1 MGKLGFGLSVML
13 CCASAQA
20 ALDIAQV
27 PLYLGTRADPNI
39 MFTLDDSGS
48 MHFEIMPESLIENEA
63 RYVYPR
69 ANNVYGNDDYAN
81 YTITFASDNAR
92 NAYVRSSHNNKL
104 YYNPQLTYRPWA
116 NADGSLMANAKV
128 TCAPHNPMKTAA
140 GCRNLTETNRAW
152 WAIYYTEFSP
162 YYYNQDES
170 FWPAVYFDYKG
181 SGNVFNA
188 KNYTRVVINKAVAT
202 VYDGRPNRSDC
213 KNAPLC
219 SYDEEIQNFANWY
232 TYYRSR
238 ILAARAGV
246 GRAFASQGEGIR
258 VGFAT
263 INAKDSVIRG
273 VTPFSGTDRS
283 AFFNE
288 LYGRDILAK
297 GTPLR
302 TGLKEVG
309 EYFSRSD
316 NNGPWSA
323 RADSTLPHL
332 TCRQS
337 YNILMTDGYW
347 NGDSPSVGDQ
357 DQDGINN
364 TLADVAYKYW
374 KTDLRSDLANKVP
387 TSTADPAN
395 WQHLVNFTVG
405 LGVNG
410 SLNPANGIPS
420 RWPNP
425 HDPDD
430 KEYKNATYIPEYKID
445 DLWHAALNSKGS
457 FFSAGD
463 PDIFAAA
470 LSSTLAQIAAR
481 NSSASSVTANAT
493 RLDSNTHIYQARYNS
508 GDWSGQL
515 VSIPLNSDGTLGEI
529 AWDAATLIPEPS
541 ARNIF
546 TRQDG
551 VGIPFRWDTLNV
563 TNRALFNV
571 AGDNQGESRVAYLRG
586 DRSGE
591 QRNGGAFRNRSDLLG
606 DIINSD
612 PVYVGK
618 RDYGYSSAAGLTQT
632 EREGYQ
638 AFLSSTAITRRPPM
652 LYVGANDGMLHGFRV
667 ADGVERLAYIPS
679 SLLGELNQLT
689 RPNYSHRYYVDGTPR
704 VGDAYLGSRWKSI
717 LLGSTGAGGKA
728 VFAIDVTAPDNFTAD
743 KMLWE
748 FTDSEMGVALAAPT
762 LVRVKADNKWVALV
776 ANGYNSTSQTARLFV
791 LDLATGAIIKEI
803 DTEVGSSSEPNGL
816 SSPLPVDQD
825 GDRVVDYVY
834 AGDLHGNLWKFD
846 LTDKNSAQWGSALKT
861 GNKPKP
867 LFQACNG
874 SCSAG
879 TRQPITMRPLA
890 IRHPKGG
897 VMVMMGTGSYFTN
910 DDKLVPATPR
920 LEAVYGIW
928 DTGATVLSSQLLQQS
943 ITHEFVANGTTI
955 KFNVRVVSNRN
966 VNYTSQKGWYL
977 LLKSPGLS
985 KGVGERAVS
994 EMLYRHKR
1002 LIFNTLIPSADA
1014 CDFGGRSW
1022 LMELDPISG
1031 ARLTYSVFDVNGDGA
1046 VNDDD
1051 YVAIEDEA
1059 GNDIKVPVSGK
1070 QFDELTTTP
1079 SVVEDAEMERK
1090 YISGSSG
1097 NISVTLE
1104 EGAGDLGGRQSW
1116 LQLE

>member
-69 ANNVYGNDDYAN
+69 ANKIYGNEDYNN
-81 YTITFASDNAR
+81 YTVTFDSNNDR
-92 NAYVRSSHNNKL
+92 NAYIRSNYNNKL
-104 YYNPQLTYRPWA
+104 YYNPQVTYLRWV
-116 NADGSLMANAKV
+116 NADGSLMEKAKPK
-128 TCAPHNPMKTAA
+128 CAWHNPSKPDM
-140 GCRNLTETNRAW
+140 GCRDLTRENNEEKLRYYFGPKERDYVTEE
-152 WAIYYTEFSP
+152 IY
-162 YYYNQDES
+162 
-170 FWPAVYFDYKG
+170 WPAVYFDYKG
-181 SGNVFNA
+181 SGNVKNSS
-188 KNYTRVVINKAVAT
+188 NYTRVEI
-202 VYDGRPNRSDC
+202 RPGKTYLNRPTRSDC
-213 KNAPLC
+213 VSKPVC
-219 SYDEEIQNFANWY
+219 SYEEEIQNFANWY

-238 ILAARAGV
+238 ILAARAGI
-246 GRAFASQGEGIR
+246 GRAFASQGQALR

-263 INAKDSVIRG
+263 INASGSVIRD
-273 VTPFSGTDRS
+273 VAAFSGTNRS
-283 AFFNE
+283 DFFND
-288 LYGRDILAK
+288 LYSRDIPAA

-302 TGLKEVG
+302 TSLQHVG
-309 EYFSRSD
+309 NYFSKTGGD
-316 NNGPWSA
+316 GPWAASA
-323 RADSTLPHL
+323 GSTLPHL

-347 NGDSPSVGDQ
+347 SEGRAYNPDPAVGDQ
-357 DQDGINN
+357 DNDGTAD
-364 TLADVAYKYW
+364 TLADVAYHYW
-374 KTDLRSDLANKVP
+374 KTDLRPDLANKVP
-387 TSTADPAN
+387 TSTEDPAN

-410 SLNPANGIPS
+410 TLNPASGKPVSWPS
-420 RWPNP
+420 PYGS
-425 HDPDD
+425 DA
-430 KEYKNATYIPEYKID
+430 KKID
-445 DLWHAALNSKGS
+445 DLWHAAVNSKGN
-457 FFSAGD
+457 FFSAAD
-463 PDIFAAA
+463 PDTFAAA

-977 LLKSPGLS
+977 LLKSPSLS

-1051 YVAIEDEA
+1051 YVAIQDEA

-1070 QFDELTTTP
+1070 QFYELTTTP

>member
-1 MGKLGFGLSVML
+1 MCKLGFGLSMML

-48 MHFEIMPESLIENEA
+48 MHFEIMPESLIENDA

-140 GCRNLTETNRAW
+140 GCRDLTQTNRAW

-202 VYDGRPNRSDC
+202 IYDGRPNRSDC
-213 KNAPLC
+213 KNAPVC
-219 SYDEEIQNFANWY
+219 TYDEEIQNFANWY

-246 GRAFASQGEGIR
+246 GRAFASQGEAIR

-263 INAKDSVIRG
+263 INASGSVIRG
-273 VTPFSGTDRS
+273 VTPFSGTDRT
-283 AFFNE
+283 AFFDE
-288 LYGRDILAK
+288 LYGRDIPAK

-302 TGLKEVG
+302 TSLKEVG

-323 RADSTLPHL
+323 RAGSTLPHL

-357 DQDGINN
+357 DQDGIKNS
-364 TLADVAYKYW
+364 LADVAYKYW
-374 KTDLRSDLANKVP
+374 KTDLRGDLANKVP

-410 SLNPANGIPS
+410 SLNPANGIPGS
-420 RWPNP
+420 WPNP
-425 HDPDD
+425 YDSD
-430 KEYKNATYIPEYKID
+430 EFKID
-445 DLWHAALNSKGS
+445 DLWHAAVNSKGS
-457 FFSAGD
+457 FFSAAD
-463 PDIFAAA
+463 PDTFAEA

-515 VSIPLNSDGTLGEI
+515 VSIPLNSDGSLGNI
-529 AWDAATLIPEPS
+529 AWDAATQIPEPS
-541 ARNIF
+541 ARSIF
-546 TRQDG
+546 TRQG
-551 VGIPFRWDTLNV
+551 GAGIAFTWEVLNN
-563 TNRALFNV
+563 TNRALLNI
-571 AGDNQGESRVAYLRG
+571 AGDNLGESRVAYLRG
-586 DRSGE
+586 ERGGE
-591 QRNGGAFRNRSDLLG
+591 QRNGGVFRNRSDLLG

-618 RDYGYSSAAGLTQT
+618 RDYGYSSATGLTQT
-632 EREGYQ
+632 ERESYQ
-638 AFLSSTAITRRPPM
+638 AFLSSTAIARRPPM

-667 ADGVERLAYIPS
+667 ADGVEQLAYIPA
-679 SLLGELNQLT
+679 SLLGELPLLT
-689 RPNYSHRYYVDGTPR
+689 RPDYNHRYYVDGTPR
-704 VGDAYLGSRWKSI
+704 VGDAYLGSRWKTL

-728 VFAIDVTAPDNFTAD
+728 VFAIDVTAPNNFTAD

-748 FTDSEMGVALAAPT
+748 FTHSEMGIALAAPT
-762 LVRVKADNKWVALV
+762 LVRVKAGNKWVALV
-776 ANGYNSTSQTARLFV
+776 ANGYNSSSQTARLFV
-791 LDLATGAIIKEI
+791 LDLATGAVIKEI
-803 DTEVGSSSEPNGL
+803 DTQVGSASEPNGL
-816 SSPLPVDQD
+816 SSPLPVDED

-834 AGDLHGNLWKFD
+834 AGDLQGNLWKFD
-846 LTDKNSAQWGSALKT
+846 LSDNNSAQWGIAFKA

-867 LFQACNG
+867 LFQACDG
-874 SCSAG
+874 ACSAS

-890 IRHPKGG
+890 IRHPRGG
-897 VMVMMGTGSYFTN
+897 IMVLMGTGSYFTN
-910 DDKLVPATPR
+910 DDKSLPTNPR

-928 DTGATVLSSQLLQQS
+928 DTGSEVSRSQLLQQS

-955 KFNVRVVSNRN
+955 KFNVRVVSSRD

-977 LLKSPGLS
+977 VLKSPGLS

-1022 LMELDPISG
+1022 LMELDPVSG

-1051 YVAIEDEA
+1051 YVGIKDEA

-1079 SVVEDAEMERK
+1079 SVVEDADMERK

>member
-69 ANNVYGNDDYAN
+69 ANKIYGNEDYNN
-81 YTITFASDNAR
+81 YTVTFDSNNDR
-92 NAYVRSSHNNKL
+92 NAYIRSNYNNKL
-104 YYNPQLTYRPWA
+104 YYNPQVTYLRWV
-116 NADGSLMANAKV
+116 NADGSLMEKAKPK
-128 TCAPHNPMKTAA
+128 CAWHNPSKPDM
-140 GCRNLTETNRAW
+140 GCRDLTRENNEEKLRYYFGPKERDYVTEE
-152 WAIYYTEFSP
+152 IY
-162 YYYNQDES
+162 
-170 FWPAVYFDYKG
+170 WPAVYFDYKG
-181 SGNVFNA
+181 SGNVKNSS
-188 KNYTRVVINKAVAT
+188 NYTRVEI
-202 VYDGRPNRSDC
+202 RPGKTYLNRPTRSDC
-213 KNAPLC
+213 VSKPVC
-219 SYDEEIQNFANWY
+219 SYEEEIQNFANWY

-238 ILAARAGV
+238 ILAARAGI
-246 GRAFASQGEGIR
+246 GRAFASQGQALR

-263 INAKDSVIRG
+263 INASGSVIRD
-273 VTPFSGTDRS
+273 VAAFSGTNRS
-283 AFFNE
+283 DFFND
-288 LYGRDILAK
+288 LYSRDIPAA

-302 TGLKEVG
+302 TSLQHVG
-309 EYFSRSD
+309 NYFSKTGGD
-316 NNGPWSA
+316 GPWAASA
-323 RADSTLPHL
+323 GSTLPHL

-347 NGDSPSVGDQ
+347 SEGRAYNPDPAVGDQ
-357 DQDGINN
+357 DNDGTAD
-364 TLADVAYKYW
+364 TLADVAYHYW
-374 KTDLRSDLANKVP
+374 KTDLRPDLANKVP
-387 TSTADPAN
+387 TSTEDPAN

-410 SLNPANGIPS
+410 TLNPASGKPVSWPS
-420 RWPNP
+420 PYGS
-425 HDPDD
+425 DA
-430 KEYKNATYIPEYKID
+430 KKID
-445 DLWHAALNSKGS
+445 DLWHAAVNSKGN
-457 FFSAGD
+457 FFSAAD
-463 PDIFAAA
+463 PDTFAAA

-515 VSIPLNSDGTLGEI
+515 VSIPLNGDGTLGEI

-689 RPNYSHRYYVDGTPR
+689 RPNYSHRYYVDGTPK

-846 LTDKNSAQWGSALKT
+846 LTDRNSAQWGSALKT

-928 DTGATVLSSQLLQQS
+928 DTGATVLSSQLLQQI

-977 LLKSPGLS
+977 LLKSPSFS

-1051 YVAIEDEA
+1051 YVAIKDDS

>member
-1 MGKLGFGLSVML
+1 MGKLGFGLLVML

-27 PLYLGTRADPNI
+27 PLYLGTRAAPNI
-39 MFTLDDSGS
+39 MFTLDNSSS
-48 MHFEIMPESLIENEA
+48 MLSEVMPEELVPPNL
-63 RYVYPR
+63 YVFFIYPR
-69 ANNVYGNDDYAN
+69 AKGVYGSYDWGNNTVTFDNDN
-81 YTITFASDNAR
+81 PL
-92 NAYVRSSHNNKL
+92 NAYTRSSHNNKL
-104 YYNPQLTYRPWA
+104 YYNPLLTYRPWA
-116 NADGSLMANAKV
+116 TADGTLMPMAILP
-128 TCAPHNPMKTAA
+128 CAPHNPTNLGA
-140 GCRNLTETNRAW
+140 GCLNLMSSNKSQAN
-152 WAIYYTEFSP
+152 YYTDFSSSVKK
-162 YYYNQDES
+162 NVSET
-170 FWPAVYFDYKG
+170 FWPAVYFSYKG
-181 SGNVFNA
+181 SGDVKKASSYN
-188 KNYTRVVINKAVAT
+188 RVEIRSGGT
-202 VYDGRPNRSDC
+202 YDNRPNRSDC
-213 KNAPLC
+213 KSAPVC
-219 SYDEEIQNFANWY
+219 SYEEEIQNFANWY

-238 ILAARAGV
+238 ILAARAGI
-246 GRAFASQGEGIR
+246 GRAFASQGNTLR
-258 VGFAT
+258 VGFTT
-263 INAKDSVIRG
+263 INSGSTVLRSVA
-273 VTPFSGTDRS
+273 PFSSAQRTGFFTDLYNGT
-283 AFFNE
+283 FNGIN
-288 LYGRDILAK
+288 Y
-297 GTPLR
+297 TPLR
-302 TGLKEVG
+302 TSLQHVG
-309 EYFSRSD
+309 EFFSRTD
-316 NNGPWSA
+316 NDGPWAASA
-323 RADSTLPHL
+323 GSTLPHL

-357 DQDGINN
+357 DKDSIEN
-364 TLADVAYKYW
+364 TLADVAYQYW
-374 KTDLRSDLANKVP
+374 KRDLRPDLANKVP

-405 LGVNG
+405 FGVNG

-425 HDPDD
+425 YSSDA
-430 KEYKNATYIPEYKID
+430 KKID
-445 DLWHAALNSKGS
+445 DLWHAAVNSKGS
-457 FFSAGD
+457 FFSAAD
-463 PDIFAAA
+463 PNTFAAA

-515 VSIPLNSDGTLGEI
+515 VSIPLNKDGSLGEL

-551 VGIPFRWDTLNV
+551 VGIPFRWDALNV
-563 TNRALFNV
+563 ANRALFNV

-586 DRSGE
+586 ERSGE

-618 RDYGYSSAAGLTQT
+618 RDYGYSSAVGLTQT

-638 AFLSSTAITRRPPM
+638 AFLGATAITRRPPM

-667 ADGVERLAYIPS
+667 ADGVERVAYIPS

-689 RPNYSHRYYVDGTPR
+689 RPNYSHRYYVDGTPK
-704 VGDAYLGSRWKSI
+704 VGDAYLSSRWKSI

-748 FTDSEMGVALAAPT
+748 FTHAEMGVALAAPT
-762 LVRVKADNKWVALV
+762 LVRVKSGNLWVALV

-803 DTEVGSSSEPNGL
+803 DTEVGSASTPNGL
-816 SSPLPVDQD
+816 SSPLPVDED

-834 AGDLHGNLWKFD
+834 AGDLQGNLWKFD
-846 LTDKNSAQWGSALKT
+846 LTHNNSAQWGSVLSDGKP
-861 GNKPKP
+861 GKPKP
-867 LFQACNG
+867 LFQACDG
-874 SCSAG
+874 ACASG

-897 VMVMMGTGSYFTN
+897 IMVLVGTGSYVTN
-910 DDKLVPATPR
+910 DDKLLPVTPR

-928 DTGATVLSSQLLQQS
+928 DTGSEVSSNQLLQQS
-943 ITHEFVANGTTI
+943 ITRELLANGTTI
-955 KFNVRVVSNRN
+955 KFNVRLVSSHPI
-966 VNYTSQKGWYL
+966 NYSSHKGWYL
-977 LLKSPGLS
+977 TLKSPGLP

-1031 ARLTYSVFDVNGDGA
+1031 ARLTYSVFDVNSDGA

-1051 YVAIEDEA
+1051 YVAIKDDA

-1070 QFDELTTTP
+1070 LFDELTTTP

>member
-48 MHFEIMPESLIENEA
+48 MHFEIMPESLIENDA

-69 ANNVYGNDDYAN
+69 ANKVYGSDDYDN
-81 YTITFASDNAR
+81 RTVTFAAGSNR
-92 NAYVRSSHNNKL
+92 NAYTRSSHNNKL
-104 YYNPQLTYRPWA
+104 YYNPQLTYRPWVK
-116 NADGSLMANAKV
+116 ADGTLMSNAKI
-128 TCAPHNPMKTAA
+128 TCAPHNPLKNPDRSCRDLTNEGTEYANADNATFYKKFNDDEVNKT
-140 GCRNLTETNRAW
+140 E
-152 WAIYYTEFSP
+152 E
-162 YYYNQDES
+162 

-181 SGNVFNA
+181 SGDVKKVSSYN
-188 KNYTRVVINKAVAT
+188 RVEISKST
-202 VYDGRPNRSDC
+202 SSYLGRPNRSDC
-213 KNAPLC
+213 KSAPAC

-238 ILAARAGV
+238 ILAARAGI
-246 GRAFASQGEGIR
+246 GRAFASQGQSLR

-263 INAKDSVIRG
+263 INASGSVIRD
-273 VTPFSGTDRS
+273 VAAFSGTNRS
-283 AFFNE
+283 DFFKD
-288 LYGRDILAK
+288 LYSRDIPAA

-302 TGLKEVG
+302 TSLQHVG
-309 EYFSRSD
+309 NYFSKTGGD
-316 NNGPWSA
+316 GPWAVSA
-323 RADSTLPHL
+323 GSTLPHL

-347 NGDSPSVGDQ
+347 SEGRAYDPDPAVGDQ
-357 DQDGINN
+357 DNDGTAD
-364 TLADVAYKYW
+364 TLADVAYHYW
-374 KTDLRSDLANKVP
+374 KTDLRPDLANKVP
-387 TSTADPAN
+387 TSTEDPAN

-410 SLNPANGIPS
+410 TLNPASGKPVSWPS
-420 RWPNP
+420 PYGS
-425 HDPDD
+425 DA
-430 KEYKNATYIPEYKID
+430 KKID
-445 DLWHAALNSKGS
+445 DLWHAAVNSKGN
-457 FFSAGD
+457 FFSAAD
-463 PDIFAAA
+463 PDTFAAA

-515 VSIPLNSDGTLGEI
+515 VSILLNSDGTLGEI

-551 VGIPFRWDTLNV
+551 VGIPFHWDTLNV

-586 DRSGE
+586 ERSGE

-803 DTEVGSSSEPNGL
+803 DTEVGSFSEPNGL